1 MLFAVEVG
9 CRGFIGESA
18 KRWMKVGLAGLRQKQ
33 ESKMMKELQESV
45 EKASNW
51 IWLKRNDNSWFET

>member
-18 KRWMKVGLAGLRQKQ
+18 KRWMKVAGLGKKH
-33 ESKMMKELQESV
+33 ESKLMKEQQETV
-45 EKASNW
+45 
-51 IWLKRNDNSWFET
+51 